1 MFKDTHISKSTF
13 DSGLEEWRGREGVGS
28 GVEHAT
34 TKQRGPAG
42 ARTPA
47 TPSRGL
53 GVPVPGLEVGV
64 GQGRGGPA
72 GQSQSTPFLVSL
84 GFHKRLKE
92 NSATSSRMPAP
103 QITRWLWNPTRPVV
117 TPVSSPYSLHSTPFP
132 SQAPLGFRLWP
143 PSISSCEL
151 TP

>member
-1 MFKDTHISKSTF
+1 MIVDWR
-13 DSGLEEWRGREGVGS
+13 SGEGGKGWGQRWS
-28 GVEHAT
+28 MQQLNRWALQG
-34 TKQRGPAG
+34 RGP
-42 ARTPA
+42 PA

-53 GVPVPGLEVGV
+53 GVTVPGLEVGV